1 MNYKLVAGAAAFLT
15 LLSILPGSELAG
27 QGSGSNASS
36 QPPAAKSADNT
47 QAPLSPKDMQV
58 ERAKIYMATK
68 RYEQAIETY
77 TELAKAEPRNA
88 QYPNMIGIA
97 YLSLNQF
104 SQARRYFTRALKADK
119 KYVSALSNLGMTWYM
134 QRDYRRA
141 IREYQRAV
149 AIAPAEANVYANL
162 GYAYYHSKKDE
173 EAGAAFRKALQL
185 DPRVF
190 EHTGGGVGTIVQD
203 RTVADHGHFFFIM
216 AREYAQI
223 GDAEHC
229 AEYLRKSADEG
240 YKDVGKA
247 KTDPAFTKVLADPA
261 IQDFFLRYFPGGG
274 KGSAPAPGA

>member
-1 MNYKLVAGAAAFLT
+1 MISKLVAGAAAFLT
-15 LLSILPGSELAG
+15 LLSGGPGSESLA
-27 QGSGSNASS
+27 QGSGSNAPIQ
-36 QPPAAKSADNT
+36 QPASTPADTT
-47 QAPLSPKDMQV
+47 QTPLSPKNLQE

-68 RYEQAIETY
+68 RYEQAIEAFR
-77 TELAKAEPRNA
+77 ELSKAEPRNA

-97 YLSLNQF
+97 YLSLSQF
-104 SQARRYFTRALKADK
+104 GQARRYFTQALKADK
-119 KYVSALSNLGMTWYM
+119 RYVSARSNLGMAWYM

-185 DPRVF
+185 DPHVL
-190 EHTGGGVGTIVQD
+190 EHSAGGVGTIVQD
-203 RTVADHGHFFFIM
+203 RTVADHGHFYFIM

-240 YKDVGKA
+240 YKDVVKA
-247 KTDPAFTKVLADPA
+247 KTDPAFAKVLADPA
-261 IQDFFLRYFPGGG
+261 IQDFFLRFSPGGE
-274 KGSAPAPGA
+274 KGSAPPPGA